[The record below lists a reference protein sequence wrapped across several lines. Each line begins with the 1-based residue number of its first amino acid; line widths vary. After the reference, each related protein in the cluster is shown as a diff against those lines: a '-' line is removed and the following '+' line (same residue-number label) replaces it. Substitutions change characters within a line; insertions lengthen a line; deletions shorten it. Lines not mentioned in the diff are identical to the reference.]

1 MILLGLPQNDFTF
14 VRSLEKRDA
23 ASGPHLYLELPL
35 ICFGSSLATYVSY
48 SLRCG
53 FVHAMGGPGPPSRQP
68 VLHHRLLC
76 GTSRDAKAEPDEQL
90 RFHSAG
96 S

>member
-1 MILLGLPQNDFTF
+1 MILLSLPQNVFTF

-53 FVHAMGGPGPPSRQP
+53 FLHAMGHPLRGCCGP
-68 VLHHRLLC
+68 
-76 GTSRDAKAEPDEQL
+76 L
-90 RFHSAG
+90 RHSIIIVIIIRGCVCRTGNA
-96 S
+96 